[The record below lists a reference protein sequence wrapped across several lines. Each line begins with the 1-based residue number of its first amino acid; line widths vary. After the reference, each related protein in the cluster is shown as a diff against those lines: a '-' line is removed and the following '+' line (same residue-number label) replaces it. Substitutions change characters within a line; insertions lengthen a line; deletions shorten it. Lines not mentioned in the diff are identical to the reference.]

1 MICNKVN
8 RYPNMYE
15 QRGYIFESNDFLE
28 RNRINIIVNGRRS
41 KPFPSIA
48 KRHTK
53 QAELQETSRR
63 RQPGKLNSC
72 SIPFYN
78 HLMTSRAPSTRIRW
92 ARITRQTLSPK
103 GNWSKWKGEVSSI
116 NALVIVFA
124 TAESFTSIIQNENE
138 RRRFFSF
145 IQRSDEYQFQTQA
158 SKWEGRTTSLYPGR
172 SQFMTRA
179 LEY

>member
-53 QAELQETSRR
+53 QAEL
-63 RQPGKLNSC
+63 
-72 SIPFYN
+72 
-78 HLMTSRAPSTRIRW
+78 
-92 ARITRQTLSPK
+92 
-103 GNWSKWKGEVSSI
+103 
-116 NALVIVFA
+116 
-124 TAESFTSIIQNENE
+124 
-138 RRRFFSF
+138 
-145 IQRSDEYQFQTQA
+145 
-158 SKWEGRTTSLYPGR
+158 
-172 SQFMTRA
+172 
-179 LEY
+179 

>member
-1 MICNKVN
+1 MGQSRWFVTKSTDIL
-8 RYPNMYE
+8 
-15 QRGYIFESNDFLE
+15 IL
-28 RNRINIIVNGRRS
+28 RNCMNIVVNGRRS

-53 QAELQETSRR
+53 QAELQETSRC

-78 HLMTSRAPSTRIRW
+78 HLMTSRAPSTRIRC
-92 ARITRQTLSPK
+92 ARITRQTLPPK

-116 NALVIVFA
+116 NALVIFFA
-124 TAESFTSIIQNENE
+124 TVESFTSIIQNENE
-138 RRRFFSF
+138 NERRRFFCSF
-145 IQRSDEYQFQTQA
+145 SQRNDEYQFQIQA

-172 SQFMTRA
+172 SQFMTRP

>member
-1 MICNKVN
+1 
-8 RYPNMYE
+8 MYE

-28 RNRINIIVNGRRS
+28 RNRINIIVNGRKS

-78 HLMTSRAPSTRIRW
+78 HLMTSRAPSTGIRC
-92 ARITRQTLSPK
+92 ARKTRQTLSPK

-138 RRRFFSF
+138 NENERRRFFCSF
-145 IQRSDEYQFQTQA
+145 IQQGDEYQFQTQA
-158 SKWEGRTTSLYPGR
+158 SKWEGRTTSLHPGR
-172 SQFMTRA
+172 SQFMMRA
-179 LEY
+179 QEY